1 MIISN
6 NFIKSK
12 LGEYSNKNNK
22 ISRLIKDN
30 KLYKV
35 VNGLYET
42 EKNTPGYLL
51 AGSIYGPSY
60 ISFEYALQEY
70 GLIPE
75 RVTVITCATCGK
87 KKKKIY
93 KTDYGTFTY
102 RDVPT
107 LAYPEEILLKVEG
120 DYSYQIATPEK
131 ALWA

>member
-1 MIISN
+1 MVFGGENMIISN

-51 AGSIYGPSY
+51 A
-60 ISFEYALQEY
+60 L
-70 GLIPE
+70 
-75 RVTVITCATCGK
+75 
-87 KKKKIY
+87 
-93 KTDYGTFTY
+93 
-102 RDVPT
+102 
-107 LAYPEEILLKVEG
+107 
-120 DYSYQIATPEK
+120 
-131 ALWA
+131 

>member
-1 MIISN
+1 MSLLWKN
-6 NFIKSK
+6 C
-12 LGEYSNKNNK
+12 YKNNK

-93 KTDYGTFTY
+93 KQIM
-102 RDVPT
+102 
-107 LAYPEEILLKVEG
+107 EHLLIEMCQHLLIQKK
-120 DYSYQIATPEK
+120 YF
-131 ALWA
+131 